1 MEEDDNFLDD
11 MDQSDK
17 NLQEPAMQE
26 SKLVKTYA
34 YFLLFFQTVY
44 RLSDSGLNVLLSFF
58 RIFLTLISSLLVL
71 PGLDAFIKFL
81 PQTIYSAR
89 KLTITTTNIT
99 KYICCRSCHS
109 IYSLNQGTI
118 IVNGISVARDCE
130 FIKYP
135 NHTQVQHRKK
145 CGTALMRSIRLPS
158 GKEKL
163 YPCLIYCYNSVINS
177 LQEMLRRPGFVS
189 NCELWRKSYTSI
201 NTGSYFDIYDGKI
214 WHDFQSYDGVPF
226 LSLPYNF
233 ALHLNVDWF
242 QPFKHTQHSEGVIY
256 LSILNLPRSERFLQH
271 NVILVGIIPGPKE
284 PKKHIN
290 SFLAPLVKELLSLWK
305 GILMTYKSYSSCSIV
320 MLWL

>member
-1 MEEDDNFLDD
+1 MPTFFFSFRQCTDYQIVVL
-11 MDQSDK
+11 
-17 NLQEPAMQE
+17 MQ
-26 SKLVKTYA
+26 Y
-34 YFLLFFQTVY
+34 Y
-44 RLSDSGLNVLLSFF
+44 LSLKF
-58 RIFLTLISSLLVL
+58 SSLLVL
-71 PGLDAFIKFL
+71 PSLDTFIKLL
-81 PQTIYSAR
+81 PQTIHSAR
-89 KLTITTTNIT
+89 KLTTTTSKVT
-99 KYICCRSCHS
+99 KYICCHSCHS
-109 IYSLNQGTI
+109 IYSLDQGTI

-145 CGTALMRSIRLPS
+145 CGTALMRSVRLPS

-177 LQEMLRRPGFVS
+177 LQRMLHCPGFAS

-201 NTGSYFDIYDGKI
+201 NTGSYTDIYDGKI

-256 LSILNLPRSERFLQH
+256 LTILNLPRSERFLQH
-271 NVILVGIIPGPKE
+271 NVILVGVIPGPKE
-284 PKKHIN
+284 PKKHQFFP
-290 SFLAPLVKELLSLWK
+290 SPFSSRVVKPLERCSND
-305 GILMTYKSYSSCSIV
+305 IRTRQKSCSSCSTV
-320 MLWL
+320 MLCLRYPCCS